1 LGLWL
6 VGQRQPE
13 NGCGV
18 VWRNKLHFKMRFQAA
33 YPFIALICKWLGEM
47 ALAAV
52 NSFSTTL
59 PVLHGT
65 KQTQV
70 VEQKQRGCSQ

>member
-1 LGLWL
+1 
-6 VGQRQPE
+6 
-13 NGCGV
+13 
-18 VWRNKLHFKMRFQAA
+18 MRFQAA

-70 VEQKQRGCSQ
+70 VEQKQHGCSQ